1 MIFIEKHN
9 IRFLSLILKAISK
22 KAIKTILLQKFR
34 RRDFEES
41 AQKFSPLFHMFTS
54 RMIEISNM
62 LSLYAVM
69 SNAQFVT
76 SLLDGVN
83 FIRNQKR

>member
-41 AQKFSPLFHMFTS
+41 VQKFSPLFHMFTS